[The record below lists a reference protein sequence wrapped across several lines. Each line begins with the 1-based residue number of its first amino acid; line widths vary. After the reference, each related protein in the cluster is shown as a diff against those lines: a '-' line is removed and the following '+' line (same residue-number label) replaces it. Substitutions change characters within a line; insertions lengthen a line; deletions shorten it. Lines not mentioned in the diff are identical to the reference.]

1 MSRVLRKIL
10 IADDHGAMR
19 RGLRDLLAENPHGR
33 IVAEAADGHQ
43 ALEMAREARPDI
55 AIIDYSLP
63 SLNGLDLTRALKRE
77 LPDIEVLIYTMH
89 DREEVLADVLRAGAR
104 GYVLKSDSE
113 LHLQAAV
120 EAMAERRPYFSGMV
134 SEALLKHFLDNSLP
148 HADLNA
154 LTTREREVVQL
165 IAEGQINKRIAH
177 ILDISVKTVETHRA
191 AAMHKLRLKTTAELV
206 RYALRNNIIEA

>member
-1 MSRVLRKIL
+1 MGRVLRKIL
-10 IADDHGAMR
+10 IADDHGALR

-33 IVAEAADGHQ
+33 VVAEAADGHQ

-77 LPDIEVLIYTMH
+77 LPDLEILIYTMH
-89 DREEVLADVLRAGAR
+89 DREEILADVLRAGAR

-113 LHLQAAV
+113 LHLQAAI
-120 EAMAERRPYFSGMV
+120 EALADHRPYFSGMV
-134 SEALLKHFLDNSLP
+134 SEALLKHFLDGNRP
-148 HADLNA
+148 PGDLNA

-191 AAMHKLRLKTTAELV
+191 RMMEALGCRRANELV
-206 RYALRNNIIEA
+206 LLAVKHQRELG